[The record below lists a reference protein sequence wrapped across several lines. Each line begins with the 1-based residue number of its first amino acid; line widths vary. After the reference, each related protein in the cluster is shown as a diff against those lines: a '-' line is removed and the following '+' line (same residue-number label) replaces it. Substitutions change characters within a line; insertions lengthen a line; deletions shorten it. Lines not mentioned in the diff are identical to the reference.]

1 MPNNSEQQ
9 QAIFVHIFNSNTQLP
24 KTTTCI
30 AKGFQHTTF
39 GAPLHSRRVKTME
52 LAAVVDT
59 TTILDLL
66 HGHNTHETLDFSNLD
81 GQKDTHTQQTA
92 CTSCGCWLWSFFQ
105 YAQSPLPSCQKVA
118 RESAPNF
125 QLVNS
130 IKTHILLSMPGPAG
144 ARLRRL
150 AG

>member
-59 TTILDLL
+59 TTIFDLL

-81 GQKDTHTQQTA
+81 GQRDTHTA
-92 CTSCGCWLWSFFQ
+92 NSMHILWLLVVLLLSIC
-105 YAQSPLPSCQKVA
+105 PVPSCQKVA

-150 AG
+150 AGS